1 MKEKYKPKALNE
13 VCAMNLK
20 LIQTVNHFQSIT
32 VLQCYT
38 SVSGREAHCSK
49 SNTIMSEP
57 SLDESTATQRN
68 DRHITN
74 PHS

>member
-1 MKEKYKPKALNE
+1 MKEKVEPDSDYE
-13 VCAMNLK
+13 
-20 LIQTVNHFQSIT
+20 TVNHFQSIT

-49 SNTIMSEP
+49 SNTIMSVP
-57 SLDESTATQRN
+57 LLDESSATQIN

-74 PHS
+74 PHSS